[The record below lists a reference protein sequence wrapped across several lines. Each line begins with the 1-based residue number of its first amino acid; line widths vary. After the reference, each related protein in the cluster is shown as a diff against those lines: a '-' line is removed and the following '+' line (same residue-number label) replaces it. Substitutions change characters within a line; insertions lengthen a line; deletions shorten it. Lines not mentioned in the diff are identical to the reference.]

1 MRTRQKHTKYTKAL
15 FAPGCGIFLMLKP
28 GGPYSNHWNLKGKGK
43 VYPFR
48 AKKAYKGSRGIAPC
62 ILDIEI
68 YAFALD

>member
-1 MRTRQKHTKYTKAL
+1 
-15 FAPGCGIFLMLKP
+15 MLKP